1 VLCGAPGAQIA
12 ENTMRSMTGFGMGEA
27 PLRQGRVTAEVRS
40 LNHRFLELRIR
51 LPPELVDHTFFVE
64 QLCRERVGRGRYDV
78 SVRVDGAAL
87 PPLELDIGRARA
99 LYTAL
104 GRLRDEL
111 NPGSEVPFSMLSAFP
126 GLMVGAEAANAEPS
140 RAALAQSLG
149 SALDQLDLM
158 RHAEGASLAKELIG
172 RLEMLRRLVEN
183 LREQAPNIVASQER
197 RLSERVAR
205 LLGGTEGL
213 DPSRLAMEVALL
225 ADRCDITEELVRLGS
240 HFGQFEALTES
251 VGPSGRKL
259 DFLLQEMAREANTVG
274 AKCQDASL
282 SHLVVSLKAEIER
295 LREQVQNIE

>member
-1 VLCGAPGAQIA
+1 
-12 ENTMRSMTGFGMGEA
+12 MTGFGMGEA

-87 PPLELDIGRARA
+87 PPLELDLGRARA
-99 LYTAL
+99 LYGAL

-111 NPGSEVPFSMLSAFP
+111 APGTDLPFSMLAGFP
-126 GLMVGAEAANAEPS
+126 GLMLGAEAASSEPS

-149 SALDQLDLM
+149 SALDHLDQM
-158 RHAEGASLAKELIG
+158 REVEGTSLARELTG
-172 RLEMLRRLVEN
+172 RLEMLAGLVGRL
-183 LREQAPNIVASQER
+183 RGQAPAIVAVQER

-205 LLGGTEGL
+205 LLGTAEGL
-213 DPSRLAMEVALL
+213 DPARLAMEVALL
-225 ADRCDITEELVRLGS
+225 ADRCDITEELVRLDS
-240 HFGQFEALTES
+240 HLGQFATLTES
-251 VGPSGRKL
+251 AGPSGRKL

-295 LREQVQNIE
+295 LREQVQNLE

>member
-1 VLCGAPGAQIA
+1 
-12 ENTMRSMTGFGMGEA
+12 MRSMTGFGMGEA

-64 QLCRERVGRGRYDV
+64 QLCRERLGRGRYDV
-78 SVRVDGAAL
+78 SVRLDGAAL
-87 PPLELDIGRARA
+87 PPLDLDLGRARA

-111 NPGSEVPFSMLSAFP
+111 SPGAELPLSMLAGFP
-126 GLMVGAEAANAEPS
+126 GLLVGAEAASAEPS

-149 SALDQLDLM
+149 VALDQLDQM
-158 RHAEGASLAKELIG
+158 RGAEGASLATELVG
-172 RLEMLRRLVEN
+172 RLAALRRVVET
-183 LREQAPNIVASQER
+183 LREQAPALVAAQER
-197 RLSERVAR
+197 RLSERVTR

-213 DPSRLAMEVALL
+213 DPVRLAMEVALL
-225 ADRCDITEELVRLGS
+225 ADRCDITEELVRLDS
-240 HFGQFEALTES
+240 HFGQFAQLTES
-251 VGPSGRKL
+251 AGASGRKL